1 LIVDR
6 RLTTINHAFASAIA
20 IIDEYDPNANAR
32 AVEKLGQN
40 PNEDLSCVYC
50 GKEAQ
55 TWDHVFAL
63 VDHGEYSGFGHTLG
77 NLVPCC
83 KECNSQK
90 GNRNWK
96 GFLRSKQQD
105 EKSFSDRAQKLTT
118 YITSEMPP
126 RMAIEDIRKICPAEM
141 EELVRAKSEV
151 ILQMEKADT
160 AASQIRKKVK
170 DHLRVRTQGSA

>member
-1 LIVDR
+1 MIVDR

-96 GFLRSKQQD
+96 AFLRSKQQD
-105 EKSFSDRAQKLTT
+105 EKGFSDRAQKLTT

-126 RMAIEDIRKICPAEM
+126 RITIEDIRKICPAEM